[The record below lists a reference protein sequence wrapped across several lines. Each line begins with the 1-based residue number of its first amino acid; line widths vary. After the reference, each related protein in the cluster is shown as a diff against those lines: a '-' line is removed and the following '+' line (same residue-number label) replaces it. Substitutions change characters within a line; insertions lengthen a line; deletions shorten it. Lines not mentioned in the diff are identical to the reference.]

1 MVLAA
6 ESMDAGWTEYD
17 SRGVREFVARQ
28 LDEPI
33 PRDAIALFWMP
44 APRARLQDFLTSQP
58 RELRMVWYPRSG
70 EAFAGFGAAARINLT
85 GDGRMVELSRAARD
99 VFRRLRVFAHPGIVA
114 PSARLFGGL
123 AFAAGENTEPPWAEF
138 GDGDF
143 TLPRWVY
150 GRDGKSVHLGL
161 AIDPTR
167 RDSPN
172 YRLEALGELD
182 EILAVLEDAE
192 QERTFGGVAKKQKIS
207 RSRVHRVAPDSWR
220 EHVEKIRSEIRRG
233 RFEKV
238 VAAKRTW
245 VDAPAAIDDVELLAR
260 LAFDYPSCHRFLFR
274 RGNRAFVGASP
285 ETLFRKT
292 GTSFTTQALA
302 GTLRAGDGGAID
314 KVQMQ
319 TLLASKKDHHEHDI
333 VVREILARLAPLT
346 AELTAANTPEI
357 RRVGNL
363 IHLDTPISGRVKEG
377 VLPVEILAALHPTPA
392 VGGVPQQAAIEFIS
406 RTEPHSRGWYTGPV
420 GWIDEKGDGEFA
432 VAIRCG
438 VISGKEAFIYAGAG
452 IVADSDPDA
461 EYQET
466 ELKAEPLL
474 HSLGVEPLP
483 SPWSVS

>member
-6 ESMDAGWTEYD
+6 ESMDDWTEPD
-17 SRGVREFVARQ
+17 SRSVREFLARQ
-28 LDEPI
+28 LGERM

-44 APRARLQDFLTSQP
+44 APRARLQDFLASQP
-58 RELRMVWYPRSG
+58 REASLVWYPRAG
-70 EAFAGFGAAARINLT
+70 EAFAGSGAAVRIHLV
-85 GDGRMVELSRAARD
+85 GDGRMAALSRAAED
-99 VFRRLRVFAHPGIVA
+99 VFHRLRVFAYPGMVA

-123 AFAAGENTEPPWAEF
+123 AFAAGNNAEPPWAEF

-143 TLPRWVY
+143 TLPRWIY
-150 GRDGKSVHLGL
+150 GRDGNSVHLGL
-161 AIDPTR
+161 AIDPRR
-167 RDSPN
+167 RDSAN
-172 YRLEALGELD
+172 YRVEALQELD
-182 EILAVLEDAE
+182 AILSVLEDAE
-192 QERTFGGVAKKQKIS
+192 EERTFGGIARKPRIS
-207 RSRVHRVAPDSWR
+207 RANVHRVAPASWR
-220 EHVEKIRSEIRRG
+220 ERVETIRSEIRAG

-245 VDAPAAIDDVELLAR
+245 VDAAASIDDVEVLAR
-260 LAFDYPSCHRFLFR
+260 LAFDYPGCHRFLFR
-274 RGNRAFVGASP
+274 RGKQALVGASP

-302 GTLRAGDGGAID
+302 GTLRAGADDAID
-314 KVQMQ
+314 QVQVQ
-319 TLLASKKDHHEHDI
+319 TLLASKKDHHEHGL

-346 AELTAANTPEI
+346 AELTAATTPEI
-357 RRVGNL
+357 RRVGHL
-363 IHLDTPISGRVKEG
+363 IHLDTPISGRVKDG

-392 VGGVPQQAAIEFIS
+392 VGGVPQRAAIEFIS
-406 RTEPHSRGWYTGPV
+406 RAEPHSRGWYTGPV
-420 GWIDEKGDGEFA
+420 GWIDEKGDAEFA

-483 SPWSVS
+483 SPRGLS